1 MQQRH
6 RQANEHEE
14 AGRDNH
20 VFMSNMKISTP
31 LYEMD
36 RPERVNDGDVWN
48 SDGDR
53 KYRLQSEGEL
63 FYVDTDL
70 REDQVGSS
78 RHDHDHHMGD
88 LVGGLLG
95 GVSLE
100 DIRRSIEDR
109 VVLGKGQQQEVVKPE
124 SLAETENASRSSS
137 DSSADQCPQ
146 LHQEITTSVHSGTSD
161 PINSSREVST
171 RVGYGFID
179 PPHRQQR
186 EEEQQ
191 RQTIQRDRKVQLDQI
206 SAFPEERGARE
217 RSFSEPHHLS
227 RCTRATL
234 APHLLHSH
242 CPPVSYAACPPSSI
256 VTLRRRSSIA
266 ADEERFSS
274 NGVHHRQQQRK
285 KGEDFGKVL
294 KKSLSCFGASKVEGV
309 SRHLTS
315 CTSTKTFEV
324 LSGPAADGRGDQAIL
339 RRLGVLPDGW
349 VGGGERGAITMT
361 MHIAGHR

>member
-1 MQQRH
+1 
-6 RQANEHEE
+6 
-14 AGRDNH
+14 
-20 VFMSNMKISTP
+20 MSNMKISTP

-36 RPERVNDGDVWN
+36 RPERVIDGDVWN
-48 SDGDR
+48 ADGDR

-88 LVGGLLG
+88 LTGGLLG
-95 GVSLE
+95 GLSLE
-100 DIRRSIEDR
+100 DIRRSLEDR
-109 VVLGKGQQQEVVKPE
+109 AGVGKEQEQEVMKPE

-146 LHQEITTSVHSGTSD
+146 LHRRMTTSVHPTTSD
-161 PINSSREVST
+161 TMNSSREVST
-171 RVGYGFID
+171 WIGYGLVD
-179 PPHRQQR
+179 SSYR
-186 EEEQQ
+186 EQGGEEQQ
-191 RQTIQRDRKVQLDQI
+191 RQTTSRDRRAQLDQI

-227 RCTRATL
+227 RCTRAKL

-242 CPPVSYAACPPSSI
+242 CPPVSYAACPPKSI
-256 VTLRRRSSIA
+256 VDSRRRSSIS
-266 ADEERFSS
+266 ADEERFSRKS
-274 NGVHHRQQQRK
+274 VEDRQQQRE
-285 KGEDFGKVL
+285 KGQNFENVL
-294 KKSLSCFGASKVEGV
+294 KKSLSCFGVSKVEGV

-324 LSGPAADGRGDQAIL
+324 LSGPAAEGRGDQDIL